1 MDMKPM
7 GEKESELVIT
17 RVFDAPRE
25 LVWRSW
31 TEPER
36 MKLWWGPEGFTVPI
50 AEMDV
55 RVGGCYFSC
64 MRSPEGQDYCSTG
77 TYREII
83 PEERLVLT
91 DSFADEHGNVVSA
104 THYGMSEE
112 FPMESLVT
120 ITFRDEGDRTR
131 LTLHYVGVPEGE
143 DRIQAEAGWN
153 QMFDK
158 LARSLH

>member
-36 MKLWWGPEGFTVPI
+36 MKLWWGPEGFTTPV

-120 ITFRDEGDRTR
+120 ITFRDEGDRTK

>member
-1 MDMKPM
+1 METKPM
-7 GEKESELVIT
+7 MHDPSEIVIS

-25 LVWRSW
+25 LVWKTW

-36 MKLWWGPEGFTVPI
+36 MKMWWGPEGFTAPVSEI
-50 AEMDV
+50 DL

-77 TYREII
+77 TYREIV

-104 THYGMSEE
+104 THYGMSADLPLEL
-112 FPMESLVT
+112 LVT
-120 ITFRDEGDRTR
+120 VMFEDEGDKTR
-131 LTLHYVGVPEGE
+131 LTLRHAGFPEGE
-143 DRIQAEAGWN
+143 IRAQTEAGWN
-153 QMFDK
+153 ESLDK
-158 LARSLH
+158 LARILK